1 MINLKKSDG
10 FRHQKIIVLPESALQ
25 DLVQHPLT
33 QSMFVTDIGFFPRA
47 QYHYRER
54 EGGCD
59 SYIVLFCI
67 GGKGWISY
75 KGEHQKIEKN
85 NIIVLPPNIGHTYGS
100 DEQDPWSIYWF
111 HIKGKNSSYYFP
123 EHILGQGVIL
133 PPNQGQRFIEIFY
146 ECYGLLERGYYINNL
161 IGVTQAMGHLLSH
174 IFIHQR
180 QSSVELIN
188 HDMVEYA
195 IQIMLDHIESSLTL
209 KELAEQTNLSKPHFI
224 QVFKKQ
230 TGYTP
235 IDYYLRLKIQ
245 RACQYLDLS
254 EWTVKEICIQL
265 GFNDPYYFSRLFRKI
280 MGLSPSKYRSR
291 KKG

>member
-1 MINLKKSDG
+1 
-10 FRHQKIIVLPESALQ
+10 
-25 DLVQHPLT
+25 
-33 QSMFVTDIGFFPRA
+33 MFVTDIGFFPRA
-47 QYHYRER
+47 KYHYRER
-54 EGGCD
+54 KGGCD
-59 SYIVLFCI
+59 SYIVLFCV
-67 GGKGWISY
+67 GGKGWIY
-75 KGEHQKIEKN
+75 IKGKRQTMEKN
-85 NIIVLPPNIGHTYGS
+85 NIIVLPPNIDHTYGS

-111 HIKGKNSSYYFP
+111 HIKGKHSSYFFP

-133 PPNQGQRFIEIFY
+133 PPNQAQRFIELFY

-161 IGVTQAMGHLLSH
+161 IGVSQAMGHLLSH
-174 IFIHQR
+174 IFIHKR
-180 QSSVELIN
+180 QSSAELIN
-188 HDMVEYA
+188 HDMAEYA
-195 IQIMLDHIESSLTL
+195 IQIMLDHIDSSLTL
-209 KELAEQTNLSKPHFI
+209 KELAEQTNLSKPHLI

-254 EWTVKEICIQL
+254 DWTVKEICIQL

-280 MGLSPSKYRSR
+280 MGLSPSKYRLR